1 MNTEY
6 YIAHKGK
13 GKVAGPFATQYE
25 AENNLSKYPDGELV
39 PVYNLT
45 ADEVK
50 LRNRGPLAHSFWVTI
65 SLLLLCCIIGGAGY
79 GIFHTYQKYNTA
91 KDWIPTPAGL
101 TIDNIHKTLYNGTV
115 TEASMSGSFVY
126 EVDGKEYTSSDM
138 GVYEKE
144 DVLAFMEDTESYLVH
159 QSVTCYVNPVNPE
172 EAVLFNNTE
181 GGNVTYVLCGV
192 GILLGIGGLVS
203 LRRKCKQRA
212 YLRTLNLL

>member
-13 GKVAGPFATQYE
+13 GKVAGPFATQDE

-50 LRNRGPLAHSFWVTI
+50 LRERSSLAHAFRVTFFV
-65 SLLLLCCIIGGAGY
+65 LLLCGIIGWAIY
-79 GIFHTYQKYNTA
+79 GISQTYQKYNTA

-101 TIDNIHKTLYNGTV
+101 TINNIHKTLYHGTV
-115 TEASMSGSFVY
+115 TEARLSGSFVY
-126 EVDGKEYTSSDM
+126 EVGGKEFTSSDM

-144 DVLAFMEDTESYLVH
+144 DVMALMEDTEYYLVN
-159 QSVTCYVNPVNPE
+159 QNVTCYVNPENPE
-172 EAVLFNNTE
+172 EAVLFNNTA
-181 GGNVTYVLCGV
+181 GGTFTYVLCGV
-192 GILLGIGGLVS
+192 GILVGIGGLVF
-203 LRRKCKQRA
+203 LRRKCKLRA
-212 YLRTLNLL
+212 YLRTLNFL